1 MIPPIVL
8 HVRDSHG
15 GVDRYAQRK
24 GEELFASAEIP
35 FCRDMQAGNPLS
47 LCRDYSC
54 SSAPLFSR
62 FIVSRFFQKVKFFYY
77 IFIDFSPLF
86 SYNNNADENQQKK
99 IILFHKKERL

>member
-35 FCRDMQAGNPLS
+35 FRCGVQAGNPLS
-47 LCRDYSC
+47 LRRNYSC
-54 SSAPLFSR
+54 SPAPLFSR
-62 FIVSRFFQKVKFFYY
+62 FIVSRFFQKVKLFYY
-77 IFIDFSPLF
+77 IFIDFSLLF
-86 SYNNNADENQQKK
+86 RYNNNAD
-99 IILFHKKERL
+99 